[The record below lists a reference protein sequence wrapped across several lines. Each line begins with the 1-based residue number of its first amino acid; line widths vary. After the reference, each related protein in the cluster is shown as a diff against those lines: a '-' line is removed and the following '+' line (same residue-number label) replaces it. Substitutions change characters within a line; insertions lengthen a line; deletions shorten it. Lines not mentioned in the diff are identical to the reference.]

1 MPRLSVILPA
11 YNAERYLDKAVDS
24 VRDQTF
30 EDWELILVDDGSR
43 DATPVICDR
52 RAAADGRVRVIHQ
65 ENGGL
70 SAARNAGM
78 SAAQGEYLAFLDA
91 DDYLTPGAYEAL
103 FAALDASNADCA
115 GCGYTVA
122 YDDALGETVLLP
134 LSAGAHDAAEV
145 RDAIVLPLLGDR
157 LREGAFTGMVWRFLF
172 KRSVIE
178 EYGLKFTDA
187 YLEDELFL
195 IRYFSSYPCRLAVVD
210 EGLYFYYQSAVSITR
225 GYFAGFAENYL
236 RVLEV
241 KSALAAQYGLAV
253 PADWKDNCAWAG
265 LLAAVG
271 NEYAPGS
278 PGAMRDKTRR
288 VRALCAE
295 DAFAHALKHYKPAGM
310 NRRKTVVAALLRC
323 RAFGA
328 LSLLYA
334 VKNRG
339 RN

>member
-11 YNAERYLDKAVDS
+11 YNAERYLEKAVRS
-24 VRDQTF
+24 VLDQAF
-30 EDWELILVDDGSR
+30 SDWELILVDDGSR
-43 DATPVICDR
+43 DGTGALCDR
-52 RAAADGRVRVIHQ
+52 LAGEDSRVQVIHQ

-70 SAARNAGM
+70 SAARNAGIT
-78 SAAQGEYLAFLDA
+78 AAAGEYLAFLDA
-91 DDYLTPGAYEAL
+91 DDYLAPAAYEKL
-103 FAALDASNADCA
+103 FAALDETGSDCA

-122 YDDALGETVLLP
+122 YDDAPGETVLLP

-145 RDAIVLPLLGDR
+145 RETIVLPLLCDR
-157 LREGAFTGMVWRFLF
+157 LRDGAFTGMVWRFLF
-172 KRSVIE
+172 KRSVIDE
-178 EYGLKFTDA
+178 SGLIFTDA

-195 IRYFSSYPCRLAVVD
+195 IRYFSAYPCRLAIVA

-241 KSALAAQYGLAV
+241 KAALAAQYGLSV
-253 PADWKDNCAWAG
+253 PEDWKDNCAWAG

-278 PGAMRDKTRR
+278 PGTSRDKTRR
-288 VRALCAE
+288 VRALCGE
-295 DAFAHALKHYKPAGM
+295 GAFAHALKNYVPAGM
-310 NRRKTVVAALLRC
+310 NRRKTVVAALLRR

-328 LSLLYA
+328 LSLLYR

-339 RN
+339 RS

>member
-11 YNAERYLDKAVDS
+11 YNAEKYLEKAVRS
-24 VRDQTF
+24 VQSQTF
-30 EDWELILVDDGSR
+30 SDWELILVNDGSR
-43 DATPVICDR
+43 DGTPALCDR
-52 RAAADGRVRVIHQ
+52 LAEGDSRVQVIHQ
-65 ENGGL
+65 ENRGL

-78 SAAQGEYLAFLDA
+78 AAARGDYFAFLDA
-91 DDYLTPGAYEAL
+91 DDYLAPAAYEKL
-103 FAALDASNADCA
+103 FAALDADGADCA

-122 YDDALGETVLLP
+122 YDDALGGTVLLP
-134 LSAGAHDAAEV
+134 LSAGGHDAAEV
-145 RDAIVLPLLGDR
+145 RRAIVLPLLTDR

-172 KRSVIE
+172 RRSVIE
-178 EYGLKFTDA
+178 EYGLEFTDA

-195 IRYFSSYPCRLAVVD
+195 IRYFSSYPCRLAVVA

-236 RVLEV
+236 RVLDV
-241 KSALAAQYGLAV
+241 KSALVAQYGLNV
-253 PADWKDNCAWAG
+253 PENWKDNCAWAG

-278 PGAMRDKTRR
+278 GGTLGEKKRR
-288 VRALCAE
+288 VRALCAL
-295 DAFAHALKHYKPAGM
+295 DAFSHALRFYKPAGM
-310 NRRKTVVAALLRC
+310 NRRKTVVAALLRS
-323 RAFGA
+323 RMFGV
-328 LSLLYA
+328 LSLLYS

>member
-1 MPRLSVILPA
+1 M
-11 YNAERYLDKAVDS
+11 
-24 VRDQTF
+24 
-30 EDWELILVDDGSR
+30 
-43 DATPVICDR
+43 
-52 RAAADGRVRVIHQ
+52 
-65 ENGGL
+65 
-70 SAARNAGM
+70 
-78 SAAQGEYLAFLDA
+78 
-91 DDYLTPGAYEAL
+91 
-103 FAALDASNADCA
+103 
-115 GCGYTVA
+115 
-122 YDDALGETVLLP
+122 LLP

-145 RDAIVLPLLGDR
+145 RSAIVLPLLGDR

-172 KRSVIE
+172 KRDVIE
-178 EYGLKFTDA
+178 RCALEFTDA

-278 PGAMRDKTRR
+278 PGTGRDKTRR